1 MRKLELIL
9 IRHGESQANAGLS
22 ADPDSSLTP
31 HGTEQ
36 SRALAQRLRLLGID
50 KHFQGIVSPYQRA
63 RQTAAEIA
71 AATGVEFQVDD
82 LVREW
87 GSPCT
92 IGGRSFPAEGESELV
107 ARIQKFFFQ
116 RSGRLLIVSHGSPIG
131 LMTQLALGRP
141 PERIEPSLWLD
152 VENCC
157 LRWMIAPLD

>member
-50 KHFQGIVSPYQRA
+50 KQFQGIVSPYHRA
-63 RQTAAEIA
+63 RQTAAEITD
-71 AATGVEFQVDD
+71 ATGVEFEIDD

-87 GSPCT
+87 GAPCT
-92 IGGRSFPAEGESELV
+92 IGGRSFPAEGQDELV
-107 ARIQKFFFQ
+107 ARIQKFFAQ
-116 RSGRLLIVSHGSPIG
+116 RDGRLLVVSHGSPIG

-141 PERIEPSLWLD
+141 PSQIEPSLWIG

-157 LRWMIAPLD
+157 LRWMIAPLE